1 MLGVIRAAKPN
12 PPTESLRESSM
23 KFLAFIFCLF
33 ASSAFAQLTWEKTE
47 QSFDATPQDKSVVA
61 RYKFTNT
68 GSTPIKIQSVL
79 TSCGCTS
86 AALSKTD
93 YAPGESGEIAAN
105 FVFGAHT
112 GRQTK
117 SIMVSTSAAP
127 GQPTVL
133 KLHVYIQERVNI
145 EPQVVFWRV
154 GGQPD
159 SKAIRIAI
167 VGETPVKILSVT
179 SDNASIR
186 VNLREIRRGR
196 EYEAQVTPDNVA
208 QQSGATLVI
217 RTDYPPDNPQTRYAY
232 ARVK

>member
-1 MLGVIRAAKPN
+1 
-12 PPTESLRESSM
+12 M
-23 KFLAFIFCLF
+23 KLLAFIFCLF
-33 ASSAFAQLTWEKTE
+33 ASSAFAQLTWDKTE

-105 FVFGAHT
+105 FVFGGHT

-117 SIMVSTSAAP
+117 SIMVSTSIAP

-133 KLHVYIQERVNI
+133 KLHVYIQERVSI
-145 EPQVVFWRV
+145 VPEVIFWRV
-154 GGQPD
+154 GEQPNA
-159 SKAIRIAI
+159 KTIRIAI

-179 SDNASIR
+179 SDNPAMK

-196 EYEAQVTPDNVA
+196 EYEAQVTPDNLA

-217 RTDYPPDNPQTRYAY
+217 KTDYPPDNPQTRYAY

>member
-1 MLGVIRAAKPN
+1 
-12 PPTESLRESSM
+12 
-23 KFLAFIFCLF
+23 
-33 ASSAFAQLTWEKTE
+33 LTWDKTE

-105 FVFGAHT
+105 FVFGGHT

-117 SIMVSTSAAP
+117 SVMVSTSAAP
-127 GQPTVL
+127 GQPIVL
-133 KLHVYIQERVNI
+133 KLHVFIQERVNV

-154 GGQPD
+154 GQQPD
-159 SKAIRIAI
+159 PKTIRIAI
-167 VGETPVKILSVT
+167 GGETPVKILSVT
-179 SDNASIR
+179 SDNPAIK

-196 EYEAQVTPDNVA
+196 EYEAQVTPDNLG
-208 QQSGATLVI
+208 QQSGATLLI
-217 RTDYPPDNPQTRYAY
+217 RTDYPPDNPQTMYAY